1 VNQIESKDFEFQT
14 FKQQSM
20 KKISTTILVIS
31 FPTFFFGCTESLT
44 TTEKGAII
52 GTGAGASLGAVIG
65 SATGHAGAG
74 AGIGAVVGLIGGA
87 LIGDQIQERQKQEQD
102 LQQRIATQQ
111 DQIDRAEQELQQLKQ
126 QVEGR

>member
-1 VNQIESKDFEFQT
+1 
-14 FKQQSM
+14 
-20 KKISTTILVIS
+20 
-31 FPTFFFGCTESLT
+31 
-44 TTEKGAII
+44 
-52 GTGAGASLGAVIG
+52 
-65 SATGHAGAG
+65 
-74 AGIGAVVGLIGGA
+74 